1 MSPQATPP
9 APQDMQGLNASG
21 AGQMPSGFGFS
32 PDEKEGAPTSLN
44 VQLQEERIEALE
56 GEGPE
61 NEEEETIEETSREQ
75 RSKLDYRNVR
85 SELTPAQQGLLNQE
99 QIPRPYRNLIKNYF
113 QAIRPPGNQ

>member
-1 MSPQATPP
+1 
-9 APQDMQGLNASG
+9 
-21 AGQMPSGFGFS
+21 MPSGFGFS